1 MNRRSFFKRMAGGI
15 AGVAALPL
23 ASEADI
29 AKEEDGQFAHW
40 TVSQWTG
47 EWTGEIKNGKIVSGS
62 LTRIDY

>member
-29 AKEEDGQFAHW
+29 AKEEDGRQ
-40 TVSQWTG
+40 V
-47 EWTGEIKNGKIVSGS
+47 NGQVRLK
-62 LTRIDY
+62 TER